1 MMYYTDL
8 VAEVCVPPVRGGRHV
23 LDHAD
28 ELVRVQGGQR
38 LGGGRHQQQQGQQ
51 LQWRGE
57 KNVGSR
63 EVISPFCD

>member
-23 LDHAD
+23 LDHVH

-38 LGGGRHQQQQGQQ
+38 LGGGGHKHHQQGQQ
-51 LQWRGE
+51 L
-57 KNVGSR
+57 
-63 EVISPFCD
+63 